1 MNKNSNFIW
10 SLCRNCST
18 ELVTI
23 PRIIDTIVAD
33 TFKITCMARNSKD
46 DQYRNWKECK
56 WERISDNSSCHF
68 RYHKISGKDEYEVF
82 DKCLGLNDHYFFG
95 DEGLFKGE
103 GNPYCG
109 LSVNPTSI
117 HDQGDWR
124 CTMIFEDPKN
134 HSECKAE
141 TMTWAKVKLQIRNLK
156 QYFVMLHL

>member
-1 MNKNSNFIW
+1 MNKNSSFIW
-10 SLCRNCST
+10 SLCRNFST

-23 PRIIDTIVAD
+23 RRIIDIIVAD

-82 DKCLGLNDHYFFG
+82 DKCVGLDDHYFFG
-95 DEGLFKGE
+95 DNGLFRGE

-109 LSVNPTSI
+109 LNVNPTSVL
-117 HDQGDWR
+117 DRGDWR
-124 CTMIFEDPKN
+124 CSMIFDDPKN
-134 HSECKAE
+134 NSQCITE
-141 TMTWAKVKLQIRNLK
+141 TMTRAKVKLQIRNLR
-156 QYFVMLHL
+156 